1 MIGKPDQI
9 AAYLWQLEKDKD
21 YVFEI
26 KEYKQKRSLN
36 ANAYCWVLI
45 NKIANILRKSK
56 EEVYLQMLI
65 DYGQSEMVSILSS
78 IDVKGYFKYFTE
90 AGRSV
95 LNGKEFTHYKIYKG
109 SSEYD
114 TREMAILID
123 GIVSECKE
131 LDIETMTP
139 AELQSLKESWRG

>member
-65 DYGQSEMVSILSS
+65 DYGQSEMVSILS
-78 IDVKGYFKYFTE
+78 
-90 AGRSV
+90 
-95 LNGKEFTHYKIYKG
+95 
-109 SSEYD
+109 
-114 TREMAILID
+114 
-123 GIVSECKE
+123 
-131 LDIETMTP
+131 
-139 AELQSLKESWRG
+139 